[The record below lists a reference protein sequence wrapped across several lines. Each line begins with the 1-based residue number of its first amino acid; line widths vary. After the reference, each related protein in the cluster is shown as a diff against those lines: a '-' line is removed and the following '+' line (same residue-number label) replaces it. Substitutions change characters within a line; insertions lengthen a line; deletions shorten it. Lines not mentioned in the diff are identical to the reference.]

1 MKPAFDCASGMAP
14 GPPRRAG
21 ITEILPIALALGRL
35 LREKPASSA
44 IFATVPPASRKDNC
58 AYGGEAKPM
67 PSYLDLGLIVVV
79 LISAFLAM
87 LRGFTR
93 EVLAI
98 ASWGAAA
105 VAAFYFHP
113 LVVPY
118 IKTYIKADLNE
129 NYARGLSAA
138 VVFLVTLIIV
148 WMITIKLSDAI
159 LDSKV
164 GALDRSLGFL
174 FGAVRGLLLCVIA
187 FLFFNWLVP
196 AQTQPGFVKT
206 ARMRPLLQATGDQL
220 IAALP
225 LPDEVEAFLNKL
237 KKPKSAGASEET
249 VPDSDQEPKKA
260 DTGNGT

>member
-1 MKPAFDCASGMAP
+1 
-14 GPPRRAG
+14 
-21 ITEILPIALALGRL
+21 
-35 LREKPASSA
+35 
-44 IFATVPPASRKDNC
+44 
-58 AYGGEAKPM
+58 M
-67 PSYLDLGLIVVV
+67 PQPWLDLGLIVVI

-105 VAAFYFHP
+105 LAAFYFHP

-129 NYARGLSAA
+129 NITRGIAAAA
-138 VVFLVTLIIV
+138 VFFVTLILV
-148 WMITIKLSDAI
+148 SLITIKLSDAI

-187 FLFFNWLVP
+187 FVFFNWLVP
-196 AQTQPGFVKT
+196 VQTQPGWIKT
-206 ARMRPLLQATGDQL
+206 ARMRPLLQATGDRL
-220 IAALP
+220 MAV
-225 LPDEVEAFLNKL
+225 LPDDPEALLNKL

-249 VPDSDQEPKKA
+249 VPDTDQEPKKA
-260 DTGNGT
+260 ETGKGT

>member
-1 MKPAFDCASGMAP
+1 M
-14 GPPRRAG
+14 PPW
-21 ITEILPIALALGRL
+21 
-35 LREKPASSA
+35 
-44 IFATVPPASRKDNC
+44 
-58 AYGGEAKPM
+58 
-67 PSYLDLGLIVVV
+67 LDLGLIAVV

-118 IKTYIKADLNE
+118 IKTYVKADLNE
-129 NYARGLSAA
+129 NVARGLAA
-138 VVFLVTLIIV
+138 AGVFVVTLIV
-148 WMITIKLSDAI
+148 VSLLTVKLSDAI

-187 FLFFNWLVP
+187 FVFFNWLVP
-196 AQTQPGFVKT
+196 VQTQPEWVKN
-206 ARMRPLLQATGDQL
+206 ARMRPMLQATGDQL
-220 IAALP
+220 MAVLP
-225 LPDEVEAFLNKL
+225 LPDDLEVYFNKL
-237 KKPKSAGASEET
+237 KKPKSASPGEDA
-249 VPDSDQEPKKA
+249 VPDTEPEPKKPE
-260 DTGNGT
+260 TGKGT